1 MEVVDPQTGRPLP
14 PGQPGELA
22 FTPLAARGS
31 VVLRYRTGDY
41 IDGGL
46 TYEPC
51 PYCGRSAPR
60 LVGNIS
66 RRSEVKEMNLDKIK
80 GTLVDFNEL
89 EHVLDDSP
97 HIGSWQIE
105 LRKTHDDPLELD
117 ELILHVQKLN
127 GTDDEIVSRD
137 LSQRCVAQLELSPN
151 RILFHSAEEMRR
163 LQGVG
168 TLLKEQKLVDNR
180 PKAKATPKPGAA
192 PSLATTADSATNPA
206 TNRDAVEA
214 TASPGLSSPR

>member
-1 MEVVDPQTGRPLP
+1 LCIMEVVDSQTGQQVP
-14 PGQPGELA
+14 PGQPGELV

-51 PYCGRSAPR
+51 PHCGRSLPR

-66 RRSEVKEMNLDKIK
+66 RRSEIKEMNLDKIK

-97 HIGSWQIE
+97 HIGSWQVE
-105 LRKTHDDPLELD
+105 LRKAHDDPLEMD

-127 GTDDEIVSRD
+127 GTDEDIVRRELSR
-137 LSQRCVAQLELSPN
+137 RCVEQLEVSPN
-151 RILFHSAEEMRR
+151 RVLFHTADEMRR

-168 TLLKEQKLVDNR
+168 ALLKEQKLVDNR
-180 PKAKATPKPGAA
+180 PGAKSAITSKASPPPTPNEDSA
-192 PSLATTADSATNPA
+192 PS
-206 TNRDAVEA
+206 AVTSGQA
-214 TASPGLSSPR
+214 VSS